1 MSPRAAWRLEALGFA
16 DVYDYEAGK
25 QDWAAMGLPLEGKR
39 ADRPRAGDVA
49 LPDVPTCSPDELL
62 AAARERVR
70 ASGFDVCVVVN
81 ERHVVQGLLRAAEL
95 DGPDELLVE
104 QAMRPGPGTYRP
116 NVDIDEMANVMAEH
130 ELASAPVTT
139 SDGVLVG
146 LLRREDAER
155 VAHRLHERI
164 RTGEEDAGSD

>member
-39 ADRPRAGDVA
+39 AQRPRAGDVA
-49 LPDVPTCSPDELL
+49 VPEVPTCSPDEPLS
-62 AAARERVR
+62 AARERAR
-70 ASGFDVCVVVN
+70 ASGFDVCIVVN
-81 ERHVVQGLLRAAEL
+81 DRRVVQGLLGA
-95 DGPDELLVE
+95 DELGGRDERVVAD
-104 QAMRPGPGTYRP
+104 AMRPGPGTYRP
-116 NVDIDEMANVMAEH
+116 NVDVEEMAEVMAKH
-130 ELASAPVTT
+130 DLASAPVTT